1 MIDNHQPRPF
11 SVQSSL
17 SEIAILI
24 ESSKGAAALAEQKLW
39 DIVQLHSESVPG
51 GSSDLMFVARN
62 LSATGLQFK
71 AHLEIMQSFMKT
83 KE

>member
-1 MIDNHQPRPF
+1 MSNDQQKPPF

-17 SEIAILI
+17 SKIATLI
-24 ESSKGAAALAEQKLW
+24 ESSKGSAALAEQMLW
-39 DIVQLHSESVPG
+39 DIVQLHSESIPG
-51 GSSDLMFVARN
+51 GSSDLTFVARN

-71 AHLEIMQSFMKT
+71 AHLEIMQSFLRT